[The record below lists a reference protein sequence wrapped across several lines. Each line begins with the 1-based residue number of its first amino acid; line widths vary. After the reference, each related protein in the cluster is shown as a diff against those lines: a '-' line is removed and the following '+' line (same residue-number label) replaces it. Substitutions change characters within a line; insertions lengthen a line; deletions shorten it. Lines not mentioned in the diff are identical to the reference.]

1 MKITS
6 NISTR
11 YGTQVKSSGF
21 TLIELMIVVAIIAL
35 LAAVAYPQYGNYV
48 MRAKRAEGRS
58 ALLDG
63 AARLE
68 RFYSDNSRFATAT
81 NTIHTDAGI
90 SATTESGYYAMSIT
104 TSGTF
109 QTYTLTATPQAP
121 FVDAECGALTYT
133 NAGVKGENGTGTVN
147 DCWGG

>member
-1 MKITS
+1 M
-6 NISTR
+6 NSTLTKH
-11 YGTQVKSSGF
+11 YKTQGFKKSSGF
-21 TLIELMIVVAIIAL
+21 TLTELMIVVAIIGI
-35 LAAVAYPQYGNYV
+35 LAAVAYPQYGKYV
-48 MRAKRAEGRS
+48 MRGKRAEGRS

-68 RFYSDNSRFATAT
+68 RFYSDNSRYATAN
-81 NTIHTDAGI
+81 NTIHTDTGI
-90 SATTESGYYAMSIT
+90 SANSESGYYAMTIT

-109 QTYTLTATPQAP
+109 QTFTLTATPQAP

-133 NAGVKGENGTGTVN
+133 NTGVKGENGTGSVN